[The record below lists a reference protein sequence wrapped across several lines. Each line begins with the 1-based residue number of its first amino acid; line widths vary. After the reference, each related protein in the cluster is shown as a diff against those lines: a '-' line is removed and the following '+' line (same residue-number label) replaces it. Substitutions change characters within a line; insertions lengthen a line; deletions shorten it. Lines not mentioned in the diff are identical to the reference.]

1 MGSSPRQG
9 LGGSV
14 ESYLRQTNKQ
24 DICPTAIIRLPIHLF
39 PSASSFN
46 LIRAATIT
54 LPAVSAGVFTDV
66 LNFRVDPGKNGI
78 LKFIANQFVGGGFTD
93 GSGSLIWRVL
103 HDGKPVTGLENII
116 VSLGT
121 NQLPS
126 EIAPVRILANRL
138 VQLQVTN
145 VSIVPSGQIIE
156 GGLRGWLY
164 PKDEEAPGA
173 NY

>member
-1 MGSSPRQG
+1 MGSPRQG

-14 ESYLRQTNKQ
+14 EAYLRQTNKQ
-24 DICPTAIIRLPIHLF
+24 DICPVAIIRLPIHLF
-39 PSASSFN
+39 PSTKSFN
-46 LIRAATIT
+46 LIRTATIVI
-54 LPAVSAGVFTDV
+54 PPVSAGVFTDIV
-66 LNFRVDPGKNGI
+66 AFRIDPGKNGI

-93 GSGSLIWRVL
+93 GSGALTWRLL
-103 HDGKPVTGLENII
+103 HDEKPVTGLENIN

-126 EIAPVRILANRL
+126 EIAPVRLLANRF
-138 VQLQVTN
+138 VRLQVTN
-145 VSIVPSGQIIE
+145 ASIVPAGQIIE